1 MSGTVLTYGKER
13 VNGDRMG
20 NTVQMA
26 RRRDLTEFRNRVMAQ
41 LRPAAQE
48 FFAKRALT
56 REIAAGEVLYEEGA
70 PFTHAVF
77 PHEGVIS
84 LMAKMESGR
93 TIEKTSIGNEGFLG
107 FSLLMGGSGAISR
120 TVVQVP
126 GYASWISVEQL
137 DEALSDF
144 VCVRDAMLRYAKSL
158 IFQTMES
165 VACNGLHTAEQRVS
179 RWLLHALDRVR
190 GDSFAVTQQALA
202 EVLGLRRQTV
212 SEVCSH
218 LQADGVIDYSRGT
231 LTVVRRDALQQRSC
245 ECYERV
251 RRASLL

>member
-1 MSGTVLTYGKER
+1 MDSRPQTSP
-13 VNGDRMG
+13 
-20 NTVQMA
+20 
-26 RRRDLTEFRNRVMAQ
+26 RDLTEIRNRVVLQ
-41 LRPAAQE
+41 LRPAARE
-48 FFAKRALT
+48 FFARRALT
-56 REIAAGEVLYEEGA
+56 REIAPGEVLYEEGA

-84 LMAKMESGR
+84 LMAEMEDGK
-93 TIEKTSIGNEGFLG
+93 TVEKTSIGHEGFIG
-107 FSLLMGGSGAISR
+107 FSLLMGGSDAISR

-126 GYASWISVEQL
+126 GYASWLSVEHL
-137 DEALSDF
+137 DEALADF

-190 GDSFAVTQQALA
+190 GDRFAVTQQALA

-212 SEVCSH
+212 SEVCSQLH
-218 LQADGVIDYSRGT
+218 EAGIIDYSRGT
-231 LTVVRRDALQQRSC
+231 LTVVRRDDLQHRSC
-245 ECYERV
+245 QCYSRV